1 MTMRHPPVELI
12 LFVDHTVAELG
23 EFSSVPAA
31 GGSHKVTCDA
41 LELVDIAASAVRAF
55 LKSLLRIF
63 ESAVHAAV
71 AVVIDRAVTD
81 VVSIHQVDDVHYR
94 LWIMCGISVDLYI
107 EDMSATG
114 ESVVRT
120 LDLRLVLRSTFVVDR
135 HMVR

>member
-31 GGSHKVTCDA
+31 GGSYKVTCDA
-41 LELVDIAASAVRAF
+41 LELVYIAASAVRAF
-55 LKSLLRIF
+55 LNSLLRIL

-81 VVSIHQVDDVHYR
+81 VVSVHQVDDVHYR
-94 LWIMCGISVDLYI
+94 LRIMCCISVDLYI
-107 EDMSATG
+107 EDVSSSC
-114 ESVVRT
+114 ESMVWS
-120 LDLRLVLRSTFVVDR
+120 LDLRFVLRSTL
-135 HMVR
+135 